1 MPHLRPLILV
11 GLLLAAV
18 PAHAADHPLEAADA
32 ACYEDAMTTMAMIEC
47 AGASYDRWDAELNR
61 QYKRLMALLSPEEQ
75 QALRDAQRKW
85 IAFRDAEFTLIDG
98 LYGRMQ
104 GSMYRPMHVEARK
117 ELVKARALQLTSQ
130 AVLLDDM
137 P

>member
-1 MPHLRPLILV
+1 MPHLRPLILA
-11 GLLLAAV
+11 GLLFAAA

-32 ACYEDAMTTMAMIEC
+32 ACYKSAMTTVDMVEC
-47 AGASYDRWDAELNR
+47 ASDSYARWDAELNR

-85 IAFRDAEFTLIDG
+85 IAFRDAELALIDG

-117 ELVKARALQLTSQ
+117 ELVKARALQLTSR
-130 AVLLDDM
+130 ADLLDEA